1 MHVRAGALIL
11 IVACTALAAC
21 TPELDWR
28 ELSVPEGR
36 FAVLLPG
43 KARSEA
49 RTLNTASG
57 AVVMTMHACSLKH
70 GTMAVAYTDFPP
82 AVLAA
87 EGARE
92 QVNAARDILLRNIS
106 GSVRSEEDLI
116 IDGFSGR
123 QIYAEGRA
131 GPDNAILKARFV
143 VVGSRLYQIAYVGA
157 GDGAPMAD
165 IDMFLT
171 SFKLLH

>member
-1 MHVRAGALIL
+1 MRAGALSL
-11 IVACTALAAC
+11 LVFCAALAAC
-21 TPELDWR
+21 APELDWR
-28 ELSVPEGR
+28 ALSVAEGR
-36 FAVLLPG
+36 FTALLPG
-43 KARSEA
+43 KAQSES
-49 RTLNTASG
+49 RTLATASG
-57 AVVMTMHACSLKH
+57 AVVMTMHACSLKR
-70 GTMAVAYTDFPP
+70 GTMGVAYTDYPP

-106 GSVRSEEDLI
+106 GNVRSEEDLI

-123 QIYAEGRA
+123 QVYAEGRA
-131 GPDNAILKARFV
+131 GADEAILKARFV

-157 GDGAPMAD
+157 RDGAAMAD